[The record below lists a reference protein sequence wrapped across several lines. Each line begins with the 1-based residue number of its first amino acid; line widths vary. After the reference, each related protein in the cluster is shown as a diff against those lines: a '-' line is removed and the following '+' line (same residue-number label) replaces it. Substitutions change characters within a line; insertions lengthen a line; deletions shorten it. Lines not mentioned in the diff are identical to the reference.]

1 MQQLDSESHVL
12 NLRPYSSLKVL
23 EAHGE
28 KVAKELLKLNQRE
41 KSIAFSPLKSREVT
55 TMSKLLLQRR
65 RDIAEGPSLDSTDI
79 SPSPRGPRL
88 ADGLRK
94 INQEP
99 SHSDKKTD
107 EGGGGGGG
115 EEGGQA
121 EKGKMITSIPSSSPL
136 SSTPSSSSSSSSQSL
151 PLLHVNIHPILNKNK
166 SIRPF
171 TSQYKSAVDKADE
184 FQSESIL
191 NLEKIRQEEDY
202 RHNKNSSSDIK
213 TTSKDLT
220 RSRSPMRGNISRFKP
235 NPLEIIPDNAVK
247 RVGSSTKW
255 TLGQL
260 KSHYVWPHNVAA
272 LSTDNNRS
280 LQRAY
285 PQNEGHLYRIKTS
298 PHGSPLVEQSDSS
311 ERFSPSTKISILS
324 PKPSITSTNYKSISG
339 FSTLSSLSIASIDE
353 DSDDDDEGE
362 GSKYYIHHEF
372 GASLAVAES
381 SLERKFLTACCEMWS
396 DPGPPPPLAAS
407 GPQLELVLQDVI
419 EKIPLASLWNTST
432 VEASIPIF
440 SKERI
445 QSSKSNFDI
454 QPKILAKIEQARNLL
469 ISPLVARVCVGI
481 SHLIFWGILRPRMI
495 AASKLRENFN
505 QSHEIHDLLGL
516 SQEDY
521 HLAESNSP
529 DQLQLVTAIVE
540 EESIIDQMLSKQGL
554 IGLAHTRPLLL
565 LILRASVESYM
576 RQRYPNL
583 FLLEH
588 SLAEFLRRYPHSVK
602 VSTPLTTILL
612 QAAPIHVQLDS
623 LIASLFDPARIG
635 SHVSSLQS
643 GSDTRAKI
651 RTASIEMR
659 RNLMSTS
666 QDQHENGSI
675 ETVPLV
681 LFPAKCRN
689 ILHTTSAHV
698 RAILSQPQ
706 DPQTRKFLSHGMKY
720 IRSSQKMSPKKELS
734 TEQSLEKSVT
744 SFPIDPEGSLRIFG
758 SSAKSSQAAL
768 SLLSLKRAAG
778 RYTVSGVP
786 GELLKNGTRRPGTKG
801 GGERLSV
808 LSNLIDSYQ
817 HQHQPITAENSLTS
831 VLSGSF
837 VSVGSS
843 QLNND
848 GFLSDLDTLAM
859 DHSMRLTE
867 SLDIDSLAM
876 NSVRARLLSRE
887 WPSQDE
893 FATRGRGIVF
903 NNSNS
908 SDSSSNSDIIEAS
921 SSSSSSSSS
930 LTETTIQNGT
940 ETKEDFISHLL
951 ALHHSAKDSPL
962 RNAAHGDDSRQ
973 LEIQSEKL
981 LTRNALGL
989 QPEASWIKKARERG
1003 PSQSVLRAIEYH
1015 EEVIKLEEKKKS

>member
-65 RDIAEGPSLDSTDI
+65 RDIAEGPSLDSNDI
-79 SPSPRGPRL
+79 SASPRGPRL

-99 SHSDKKTD
+99 SYLDKKTGR
-107 EGGGGGGG
+107 GGGG
-115 EEGGQA
+115 QT
-121 EKGKMITSIPSSSPL
+121 EKEKMITSLPSSSPL
-136 SSTPSSSSSSSSQSL
+136 SSTPSTPTSSSLTSQSL
-151 PLLHVNIHPILNKNK
+151 PLLHVNIQPILNKNK

-202 RHNKNSSSDIK
+202 RQNKNSS
-213 TTSKDLT
+213 
-220 RSRSPMRGNISRFKP
+220 SRSPMRGNISRFKP

-255 TLGQL
+255 TLGLL

-324 PKPSITSTNYKSISG
+324 PKPSITSTNFKSISG
-339 FSTLSSLSIASIDE
+339 FSTFSSLSIASIDE
-353 DSDDDDEGE
+353 DSDDEGE
-362 GSKYYIHHEF
+362 GEGEGEGLKYYIHHEF
-372 GASLAVAES
+372 GASLSVAES
-381 SLERKFLTACCEMWS
+381 SLERKFLTACYEMWS

-419 EKIPLASLWNTST
+419 DKIPLASLWNTST

-445 QSSKSNFDI
+445 QSSKSNHDI

-495 AASKLRENFN
+495 AASKLRENLN
-505 QSHEIHDLLGL
+505 QSHEMHDLLGL

-565 LILRASVESYM
+565 LTLRASVESYM

-720 IRSSQKMSPKKELS
+720 IRSSQKMSPKKELP

-837 VSVGSS
+837 ASVGSS
-843 QLNND
+843 QFNND

-859 DHSMRLTE
+859 DHSMRLTD
-867 SLDIDSLAM
+867 SLDIDSLAI

-887 WPSQDE
+887 WPSEDE
-893 FATRGRGIVF
+893 FATRGRGIVL

-921 SSSSSSSSS
+921 ASSSSSSSS
-930 LTETTIQNGT
+930 LTETILRNGT

-951 ALHHSAKDSPL
+951 TLHHSAKDSPL
-962 RNAAHGDDSRQ
+962 RNAAVHGDDTRQ
-973 LEIQSEKL
+973 FEIQSEKL

-989 QPEASWIKKARERG
+989 QPEASWIKKARESG

-1015 EEVIKLEEKKKS
+1015 EEIIKLEEEKKS